1 MTAPRG
7 ESRGSRASALVW
19 SAALPARGTART
31 ENGFDYHLH
40 QVHGRVSAFRGAR
53 KVSAFAGHSHVP
65 FPAEGGSRYPRP
77 TGLPR
82 GARELGRREEREE
95 GPRCV
100 GSEEGVVLV
109 RGGDDEGERPSTPA
123 VALSDNP

>member
-19 SAALPARGTART
+19 SAAFPARGTART
-31 ENGFDYHLH
+31 EDGFDYNLH

-53 KVSAFAGHSHVP
+53 KVSAFAGYSHVP

-82 GARELGRREEREE
+82 GARELGDGRRGKRA
-95 GPRCV
+95 P
-100 GSEEGVVLV
+100 GVLARRKVL
-109 RGGDDEGERPSTPA
+109 SW
-123 VALSDNP
+123 